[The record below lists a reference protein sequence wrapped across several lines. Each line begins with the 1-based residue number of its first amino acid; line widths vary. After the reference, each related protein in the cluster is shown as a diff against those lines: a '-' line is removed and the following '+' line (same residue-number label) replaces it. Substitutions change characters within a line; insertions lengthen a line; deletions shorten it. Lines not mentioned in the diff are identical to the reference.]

1 MLSGQKNKM
10 LLLITGAALICTLLL
25 FVGMPG
31 LDYPRSYYHFW
42 DLGHLL
48 NFALWTYLYVTLR
61 PASGYWSQLLLVVLL
76 VFLLGGSSELI
87 QGGLGRSASW
97 RDLAKD
103 LLGGLLVMAFWA
115 PARQSVKTWHL
126 KLLQLLV
133 AVLVVFSL
141 LPLARVLTDELIA
154 RQQFPLLSGFEISS
168 EAARWGGGSR
178 QVLDHQIAYSGESS
192 LRVELSTQLYS
203 GVGLKHFPA
212 DWSGYRLVRLHL
224 YNPDVEPLELYF
236 RIHDQLH
243 RLHDSAHSD
252 RFNSSFTL
260 PQGWTKIEIPL
271 AQVAAAPKNRSLE
284 MTRIAGM
291 LLFVGKLERPRS
303 FNIDEV
309 LLVR

>member
-1 MLSGQKNKM
+1 MLPEQNTKI
-10 LLLITGAALICTLLL
+10 LLLIAGVALICTLLL
-25 FVGMPG
+25 FVGMPA
-31 LDYPRSYYHFW
+31 LDYPRSYYRFW

-48 NFALWTYLYVTLR
+48 TFALWSYLFVTWR
-61 PASGYWSQLLLVVLL
+61 PARGYWSQLLLVVWL

-87 QGGLGRSASW
+87 QAGLGRSASW
-97 RDLAKD
+97 GDLAKD

-115 PARQSVKTWHL
+115 PARHSVKRGHL
-126 KLLQLLV
+126 QLLQVLV

-154 RQQFPLLSGFEISS
+154 RRQFPLLSGFEISS

-178 QVLDHQIAYSGESS
+178 QILDHQIAYSGAAS

-224 YNPDVEPLELYF
+224 YNPDSEPLKLHF

-243 RLHDSAHSD
+243 RLHDNVHSD
-252 RFNSSFTL
+252 RFNASFTL
-260 PQGWTKIEIPL
+260 PPGWMKIEIPL
-271 AQVAAAPKNRSLE
+271 AQVAVAPKTRSME
-284 MTRIAGM
+284 MRRIAGM

-303 FNIDEV
+303 FHIDEV
-309 LLVR
+309 RLVR